1 MAITDLKE
9 FVEGEKRL
17 EWIAE
22 KMERLA
28 EGDPKEIDME
38 EVFALKEEAVALS
51 RELLDFLEKRLE
63 EHGND

>member
-28 EGDPKEIDME
+28 EEDPKGVDME
-38 EVFALKEEAVALS
+38 EVFALKEEAEALS
-51 RELLDFLEKRLE
+51 GELLDFLEKRLE
-63 EHGND
+63 KHGND